1 MENKL
6 TAVVQVFRS
15 KLLDTLATALDRV
28 IEGLMLRVAGS
39 VYADYL
45 FVDHIFSQLIVHVQL
60 VVLQIYTCTMH
71 LRSMG

>member
-45 FVDHIFSQLIVHVQL
+45 FVDHIFS
-60 VVLQIYTCTMH
+60 H
-71 LRSMG
+71 L

>member
-15 KLLDTLATALDRV
+15 KLLDTLATALDRD

-60 VVLQIYTCTMH
+60 VVLQIYTYTMH